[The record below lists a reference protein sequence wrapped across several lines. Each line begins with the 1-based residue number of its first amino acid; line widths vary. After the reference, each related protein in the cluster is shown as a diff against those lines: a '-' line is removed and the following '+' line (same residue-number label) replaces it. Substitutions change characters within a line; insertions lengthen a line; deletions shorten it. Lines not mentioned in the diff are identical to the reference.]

1 MIFTGL
7 LVLGFGFVLMTVA
20 SIPAVSRQV
29 RGGALRR
36 GRKSAYL
43 TRDLTTG
50 SVPRNL
56 VFLAWPIVGSSIFRV
71 VEMLADLFWAGLGF
85 GTAAIAGVGTAQLW
99 VQIGMGSRRGLDT
112 AVRAM
117 VSRAVGANNLPLAN
131 HIALQGLTLG
141 AVVSLVLAFIG
152 ILLTPQLMRLVGVGD
167 DVVAEA
173 TMYMRIQ
180 FVALAIAAMTQII
193 GSIFQASGD
202 SLTPFRIQVF
212 SRVSHL
218 VLSPLIIFGWGI
230 PGFSG
235 MGIAGASV
243 SNALTGSLGL
253 SYLIYILFT
262 GKSRMHLTFTGYTI
276 DLPTIWRMVKLG
288 LPASANQLER
298 TLGDLVLFLFVAPF
312 GTISVA
318 SYILA
323 HRAHQVV
330 NFAAG
335 GMGQASGVI
344 VGQSL
349 GADRPQRARQT
360 VIWAV
365 YIVTYIALISGSLVI
380 AFPQVVLSIFNP
392 SPELLEVAKVWLWIQ
407 AVGFIVVAPS
417 RVFGQSFSTAGDTLT
432 PMLVTLL
439 TVWGIQQPIAYVLPR
454 ITDLGQYGVAVAPVI
469 AQFSRNLIYFPLF
482 FWGPWLKKEVL

>member
-7 LVLGFGFVLMTVA
+7 LVLGFGFALMTVA
-20 SIPAVSRQV
+20 SVPAVSRRV
-29 RGGALRR
+29 LGAELRR
-36 GRKSAYL
+36 GRKSAYA

-50 SVPRNL
+50 SVPGNL

-99 VQIGMGSRRGLDT
+99 VQIGMGTRRGLDT

-131 HIALQGLTLG
+131 HVALQGLTVG
-141 AVVSLVLAFIG
+141 AVVSVLLAVIG
-152 ILLTPQLMRLVGVGD
+152 ILLTPQLMLLVGIGD
-167 DVVAEA
+167 DVIAET

-202 SLTPFRIQVF
+202 SLTPFRVQVF
-212 SRVSHL
+212 SRISHL
-218 VLSPLIIFGWGI
+218 LLSPLIIFGWGI

-243 SNALTGSLGL
+243 SNALTGALGL
-253 SYLIYILFT
+253 SYLFYILFS

-276 DLPTIWRMVKLG
+276 DLPTIWRMVRLG

-298 TLGDLVLFLFVAPF
+298 TLGDLVLLILVAPF
-312 GTISVA
+312 GTTSVA
-318 SYILA
+318 AYMLA

-335 GMGQASGVI
+335 GTGQASGVI

-360 VIWAV
+360 VLWGVA
-365 YIVTYIALISGSLVI
+365 IVTYVALISGCLVI
-380 AFPQVVLSIFNP
+380 AFPQVLLSIFNP
-392 SPELLEVAKVWLWIQ
+392 DPDLLVVATVWLRIQ
-407 AVGFIVVAPS
+407 AVGFMVVAPS
-417 RVFGQSFSTAGDTLT
+417 RVFNQSFSTAGDTLT

-439 TVWGIQQPIAYVLPR
+439 TVWGIQQPLAFVLPR
-454 ITDLGQYGVAVAPVI
+454 ITDLGEYGVAIAPVI
-469 AQFSRNLIYFPLF
+469 AQFSRNLIYFPYF
-482 FWGPWLKKEVL
+482 FWGPWLKKQVL

>member
-1 MIFTGL
+1 MTSIGL
-7 LVLGFGFVLMTVA
+7 LVLGFGFMLMTVA
-20 SIPAVSRQV
+20 GVPAVSRRI
-29 RGGALRR
+29 RGAGLRP
-36 GRKSAYL
+36 GRRSAYG

-50 SVPRNL
+50 SIPRNL
-56 VFLAWPIVGSSIFRV
+56 VFLAWPIVGSQIFRV
-71 VEMLADLFWAGLGF
+71 VEMLADLIWAGLGF
-85 GTAAIAGVGTAQLW
+85 GTAAIAGVGVAQLW

-131 HIALQGLTLG
+131 HVALQGLTVG
-141 AVVSLVLAFIG
+141 AAVSLVLALIG
-152 ILLTPQLMRLVGVGD
+152 ILLTPQLMRLLGIGD
-167 DVVAEA
+167 EVIAE
-173 TMYMRIQ
+173 TTLYMRIQ
-180 FVALAIAAMTQII
+180 FLALAIAAMTQII
-193 GSIFQASGD
+193 GSIFEASGD
-202 SLTPFRIQVF
+202 SLTPFRVQVF

-243 SNALTGSLGL
+243 SNALTGALGL
-253 SYLIYILFT
+253 YYLIYILFT

-276 DLPTIWRMVKLG
+276 DLPTIWRMVRLG

-298 TLGDLVLFLFVAPF
+298 TLGDLVLLIFVAPF
-312 GTISVA
+312 GTTSVA
-318 SYILA
+318 AYHLS

-335 GMGQASGVI
+335 GTGQASGVI

-365 YIVTYIALISGSLVI
+365 TFVTYAALIAGCLVI
-380 AFPQVVLSIFNP
+380 AFPQVLLSIFNP
-392 SPELLEVAKVWLWIQ
+392 DPELMQVATVWLRIQ

-417 RVFGQSFSTAGDTLT
+417 RVFNQSFSTAGDTLT

-439 TVWGIQQPIAYVLPR
+439 TVWGIQQPLAYVLPS
-454 ITDLGQYGVAVAPVI
+454 ITGLGEYGVALAPVI
-469 AQFSRNLIYFPLF
+469 AQFSRNLIYFPYF
-482 FWGPWLKKEVL
+482 FWGPWLRKEVL